1 MNCKAI
7 TTRLLVAALA
17 LSAQAALAAEYEGR
31 CELFYKD
38 DKIAEG
44 ACTATEVNKVVSV
57 KAVVE
62 ENGARYTAIIDNNK
76 GSGVI
81 IGCGAFTLAD
91 GPLSV
96 NETTHFAFPNG
107 YALKMTL

>member
-1 MNCKAI
+1 MKITNI
-7 TTRLLVAALA
+7 TTALLLIVLA
-17 LSAQAALAAEYEGR
+17 LGARTAAAADYEGR
-31 CELFYKD
+31 CELFYKEQ
-38 DKIAEG
+38 KIAEG
-44 ACTATEVNKVVSV
+44 ACTASEINQVVSV

-107 YALKMTL
+107 YALRMTL